1 MQSLEHSLQ
10 GHFPSGHCKLKGH
23 ILQLLL
29 RQAVHTGHFPVA
41 ELLACGG
48 RACRCNDGV
57 ALFGC
62 RCGAAIDGKGAAFNG
77 NAVEFL
83 VLCLYLHVFT
93 LHGKG
98 RGLALGIGQLHASLV
113 DHPAVKHVARAAV
126 SLNGDF
132 STLFCLRQGC
142 GALEH
147 CNCMELCILR
157 VQGNIA
163 FRHLEG
169 DPVLVDLIAQIN
181 AGRCPVFKDVTFFV
195 RCPSFDRLPRTCLS
209 SFRVIHLD
217 DNSSIVGVDGV
228 VHFRRNV
235 HSIFVYVDGLTTRV
249 DRRAVLSIR
258 VDVLAAGIDDAACH
272 AARAIV
278 LDDDSGRARDRNIA
292 PHDVV
297 TIPLTRDCYRGGP
310 FHRHIAV
317 HGGASSRSNFH
328 LAVTAD
334 LNIAEDGNI
343 GLGRD
348 LDVLCIC
355 DRQFAAYSC
364 FT

>member
-1 MQSLEHSLQ
+1 
-10 GHFPSGHCKLKGH
+10 
-23 ILQLLL
+23 
-29 RQAVHTGHFPVA
+29 
-41 ELLACGG
+41 
-48 RACRCNDGV
+48 
-57 ALFGC
+57 
-62 RCGAAIDGKGAAFNG
+62 
-77 NAVEFL
+77 
-83 VLCLYLHVFT
+83 
-93 LHGKG
+93 
-98 RGLALGIGQLHASLV
+98 
-113 DHPAVKHVARAAV
+113 
-126 SLNGDF
+126 
-132 STLFCLRQGC
+132 
-142 GALEH
+142 
-147 CNCMELCILR
+147 MELCILR

-169 DPVLVDLIAQIN
+169 DPVLVDPIAQIN
-181 AGRCPVFKDVTFFV
+181 AGRVPFFKLPAVLV
-195 RCPSFDRLPRTCLS
+195 RCPSSDRLPRKCLS
-209 SFRVIHLD
+209 SFRAIHLD

-235 HSIFVYVDGLTTRV
+235 HSICFCVDGLTTRV
-249 DRRAVLSIR
+249 DRRAVHRIR

-272 AARAIV
+272 AARAMV

-297 TIPLTRDCYRGGP
+297 TIRLTRDCYRGGL
-310 FHRHIAV
+310 FHRHIAG
-317 HGGASSRSNFH
+317 HGGAFFRSNFH

>member
-1 MQSLEHSLQ
+1 M
-10 GHFPSGHCKLKGH
+10 
-23 ILQLLL
+23 
-29 RQAVHTGHFPVA
+29 
-41 ELLACGG
+41 
-48 RACRCNDGV
+48 
-57 ALFGC
+57 
-62 RCGAAIDGKGAAFNG
+62 
-77 NAVEFL
+77 EFL
-83 VLCLYLHVFT
+83 VNGLHLHVRV
-93 LHGKG
+93 LHGNS
-98 RGLALGIGQLHASLV
+98 RNLVLFVFQLRIAAIENL
-113 DHPAVKHVARAAV
+113 PAGKLIARALV
-126 SLNGDF
+126 RSNGNF
-132 STLFCLRQGC
+132 RTLFCRGDICPTIYHL
-142 GALEH
+142 
-147 CNCMELCILR
+147 NCMELCILR

-181 AGRCPVFKDVTFFV
+181 AGRFPLFKLPAVLV
-195 RCPSFDRLPRTCLS
+195 CQSFNRLPRKCLAS
-209 SFRVIHLD
+209 HLIIHLN
-217 DNSSIVGVDGV
+217 DNSSIVGGDGV

-249 DRRAVLSIR
+249 DRRAAHRIK

-272 AARAIV
+272 AARTLV
-278 LDDDSGRARDRNIA
+278 LDGDSGRALDRNIA

-297 TIPLTRDCYRGGP
+297 TIPLTRDRHRGGP
-310 FHRHIAV
+310 FHRHIAG
-317 HGGASSRSNFH
+317 HGGAFFRSNFH

-355 DRQFAAYSC
+355 DRQFASYSC

>member
-1 MQSLEHSLQ
+1 
-10 GHFPSGHCKLKGH
+10 
-23 ILQLLL
+23 
-29 RQAVHTGHFPVA
+29 
-41 ELLACGG
+41 
-48 RACRCNDGV
+48 
-57 ALFGC
+57 
-62 RCGAAIDGKGAAFNG
+62 
-77 NAVEFL
+77 
-83 VLCLYLHVFT
+83 
-93 LHGKG
+93 
-98 RGLALGIGQLHASLV
+98 
-113 DHPAVKHVARAAV
+113 
-126 SLNGDF
+126 
-132 STLFCLRQGC
+132 
-142 GALEH
+142 
-147 CNCMELCILR
+147 MELCILR

-169 DPVLVDLIAQIN
+169 DPVLVDPIAQIN
-181 AGRCPVFKDVTFFV
+181 AGRFPFFKLPAVLV